1 MVTWERVSQTDRLE
15 QWDLWL
21 NEAED
26 QNIFQSSFWGA
37 YKRGHG
43 WEPVR
48 WIARNADGA
57 VVAMVQILTK
67 AFPGGFRI
75 GWAPGGPVLR
85 FARGPAG
92 DLPELLR
99 GLTEALGSRQYVRL
113 YSMVP
118 YDGASAYAFRQACI
132 RPGSPLNTGFSVCLD
147 VRQPMDQL
155 LRGMTSKH
163 RYYVKKSLREP
174 LHWIV
179 GSTTKLAEDFSA
191 LYEEMTRE
199 KKLEVSQ
206 CRVDDLARLTGALG
220 DHAMFLT
227 GYLEDEP
234 ITSCLVLTWG
244 AQAFYFRAASGRRG
258 RERSAAYAMMYQ
270 LIEHLQKQGI
280 GRFDLGGIDPRA
292 PMAAGV
298 NHFKLGFGGDW
309 IEYLGEWEWASA
321 AWLRWGVNFAVW
333 SGRGQV

>member
-1 MVTWERVSQTDRLE
+1 MVTWERFSPSNKLD

-26 QNIFQSSFWGA
+26 QNVFQSSFWGE
-37 YKRGHG
+37 YKRRHG

-48 WIARNADGA
+48 WISRHADGR
-57 VVAMVQILTK
+57 VIAMVQILTK

-75 GWAPGGPVLR
+75 GWAPGGPLLR
-85 FARGPAG
+85 FAAGRPG
-92 DLPELLR
+92 DLPVLLK
-99 GLTEALGSRQYVRL
+99 GLTEALGPGQYARL
-113 YSMVP
+113 YSLVP
-118 YDGASAYAFRQACI
+118 YEEATAHAFREACT
-132 RPGSPLNTGFSVCLD
+132 RPSASLATGVSVCLD
-147 VRQPMDQL
+147 LRRPMDHL
-155 LRGMTSKH
+155 LRGMTAKH
-163 RYYVKKSLREP
+163 RYYVKKSMGEP

-191 LYEEMTRE
+191 LHEEMTRE
-199 KKLEVSQ
+199 KNLDVSQ
-206 CRVDDLARLTGALG
+206 CRADDLAHLTGVLK
-220 DHAMFLT
+220 DHAVFLA

-244 AQAFYFRAASGRRG
+244 AKAFYFRAASGRRG
-258 RERSAAYAMMYQ
+258 RERSAAYAMIYQ
-270 LIEHLQKQGI
+270 LIEYLQKQGI
-280 GRFDLGGIDPRA
+280 DRFDFGGIDLRT

-298 NHFKLGFGGDW
+298 NHFKQGFGGDM

-321 AWLRWGVNFAVW
+321 AWLRWGVNVAVW